1 MHSLIELLGPG
12 LRSDAHPPTTRRES
26 HDPKGE
32 NDDEFH
38 FRLGV
43 VSRTVDRRPPGRN
56 GPPGAPGMDDVASL
70 LGVSTD
76 DLMSSLKSGS
86 SLSDLATQKGVSRDD
101 LLAAI
106 KKGLE
111 ADTAA
116 SATAT
121 GQAGDVDAKAVKI
134 ADHKGLPQHHHHHHH
149 AAPTSGGSA
158 LQQNLSDLSSALGI
172 SSDELVQALQ
182 SGLAS
187 LSGTGTG
194 TGTGYG
200 VSASLLEGLQVDQ
213 LA

>member
-1 MHSLIELLGPG
+1 MMNSISGSASYAGQSIGGPQAATA
-12 LRSDAHPPTTRRES
+12 RP
-26 HDPKGE
+26 
-32 NDDEFH
+32 
-38 FRLGV
+38 V
-43 VSRTVDRRPPGRN
+43 PPGI
-56 GPPGAPGMDDVASL
+56 DDVAKL

-121 GQAGDVDAKAVKI
+121 GQAGDVDAKAAKI

-149 AAPTSGGSA
+149 SAASTSGGSD
-158 LQQNLSDLSSALGI
+158 LQQNVSDLSSALGI

-187 LSGTGTG
+187 LSGASGSGLGSGTG

-200 VSASLLEGLQVDQ
+200 VSASLLQGLQVDQ

>member
-1 MHSLIELLGPG
+1 MMNSISASASFAGQSIGGPQAATA
-12 LRSDAHPPTTRRES
+12 RP
-26 HDPKGE
+26 
-32 NDDEFH
+32 
-38 FRLGV
+38 V
-43 VSRTVDRRPPGRN
+43 PPGI
-56 GPPGAPGMDDVASL
+56 DDVAKL

-182 SGLAS
+182 AGLSSLSGTS
-187 LSGTGTG
+187 GSGTGTG

-200 VSASLLEGLQVDQ
+200 VSASLLQGLQVDQ